1 MSYIHEALKK
11 AQVERDLGK
20 GSYSSIPAPGRKKSF
35 FTVKRTLFL
44 AASLLMVLLAFAGY
58 SWWDQ
63 MTEDRRRKDEGGRMK
78 AENGSPS
85 SIHPSSFIL
94 HPSSATRRPEEKREN
109 ITESYQKARAFHR
122 EGRLPDAGI
131 WYEKV
136 ISMDPGHVEALNN
149 RGVLHLHKKN
159 YSAARK
165 CFAKAIR
172 LKPDYVDPYYN
183 LACVSAAGGQ
193 VKQGLR
199 YLGKAISMDPGV
211 KGWAQKDPDLDP
223 LRTSP
228 RFREMVVGKDKR
240 RTSNIERTTSNKK
253 TSNTGTPAK

>member
-20 GSYSSIPAPGRKKSF
+20 GPYSGIPAARRKKSF
-35 FTVKRTLFL
+35 FTVKRTFFL
-44 AASLLMVLLAFAGY
+44 SASLLMVLLAFAGY

-63 MTEDRRRKDEGGRMK
+63 RKDEGGRMK

-85 SIHPSSFIL
+85 SVIL
-94 HPSSATRRPEEKREN
+94 HPSSALRPPPSAKRRPEEKREN
-109 ITESYQKARAFHR
+109 IAESYQKARAFHR

-183 LACVSAAGGQ
+183 LACVSATVGQ

-223 LRTSP
+223 LRGRPEFSEIIS
-228 RFREMVVGKDKR
+228 RSHALRGNGANR
-240 RTSNIERTTSNKK
+240 R
-253 TSNTGTPAK
+253 

>member
-20 GSYSSIPAPGRKKSF
+20 GPYSGIPVPRRKKSF

-58 SWWDQ
+58 SWWDLKVGKQ
-63 MTEDRRRKDEGGRMK
+63 HVAPTDIRRTTTPQNRRVKPPDVRRASPTSTESAGR
-78 AENGSPS
+78 P
-85 SIHPSSFIL
+85 
-94 HPSSATRRPEEKREN
+94 TRAAAPRPQVKSRED
-109 ITESYQKARAFHR
+109 IAESYQKARAFHR
-122 EGRLPDAGI
+122 EGRLPEAGI

-149 RGVLHLHKKN
+149 RGVLHLHNKK

-165 CFAKAIR
+165 CFEKAIR

-183 LACVSAAGGQ
+183 LACVSAATGQ
-193 VKQGLR
+193 MQQGLR
-199 YLGKAISMDPGV
+199 YLGKAVSMDPGV

-223 LRTSP
+223 LRASP
-228 RFREMVVGKDKR
+228 RFKAIVTRER
-240 RTSNIERTTSNKK
+240 
-253 TSNTGTPAK
+253 

>member
-20 GSYSSIPAPGRKKSF
+20 RPYGGIPVSRRKKSF
-35 FTVKRTLFL
+35 FTTRKTIFL
-44 AASLLMVLLAFAGY
+44 AALLLMVLLAFAGY

-63 MTEDRRRKDEGGRMK
+63 ATDDGRQRTDDGRQRTEDRRLKTDDRG
-78 AENGSPS
+78 PS
-85 SIHPSSFIL
+85 SVVRR
-94 HPSSATRRPEEKREN
+94 PSSAKRRAEESREN
-109 ITESYQKARAFHR
+109 IAESYQKARAFHR
-122 EGRLPDAGI
+122 EGRLPEAGM

-165 CFAKAIR
+165 CFEKAIR

-183 LACVSAAGGQ
+183 LACVSVAQG
-193 VKQGLR
+193 KPEQGLR
-199 YLGKAISMDPGV
+199 YLKKAVSMNPAV
-211 KGWAQKDPDLDP
+211 REWAQKDPDLDV
-223 LRTSP
+223 LRSDPGFKMIVTN
-228 RFREMVVGKDKR
+228 EKR
-240 RTSNIERTTSNKK
+240 KSLKR
-253 TSNTGTPAK
+253 

>member
-20 GSYSSIPAPGRKKSF
+20 GPYSGIPVPGRKKSF
-35 FTVKRTLFL
+35 FTIKRTLFL
-44 AASLLMVLLAFAGY
+44 TASLLMVLLAFAGY

-63 MTEDRRRKDEGGRMK
+63 TTEDRGQRTEDRGQRTEDRGQRTEDRRQ
-78 AENGSPS
+78 S
-85 SIHPSSFIL
+85 SVVRHPSSVK
-94 HPSSATRRPEEKREN
+94 PSPAKRRTEEKREN
-109 ITESYQKARAFHR
+109 LVESYQKARAFHR
-122 EGRLPDAGI
+122 EGRLPEAEM

-149 RGVLHLHKKN
+149 RGVLHLHKKK

-165 CFAKAIR
+165 CFEKAIR

-183 LACVSAAGGQ
+183 LACVSAATGQ

-223 LRTSP
+223 LRASP
-228 RFREMVVGKDKR
+228 RFKAIV
-240 RTSNIERTTSNKK
+240 TSEE
-253 TSNTGTPAK
+253 

>member
-20 GSYSSIPAPGRKKSF
+20 GPDSGIPGPRRKKSF

-44 AASLLMVLLAFAGY
+44 TASLLMVLLAFAGY

-63 MTEDRRRKDEGGRMK
+63 TTDDRGPTSVIRP
-78 AENGSPS
+78 PS
-85 SIHPSSFIL
+85 SESGPSPVVR
-94 HPSSATRRPEEKREN
+94 HPSSAKRKTEENREN
-109 ITESYQKARAFHR
+109 LAESYQKARAFHR

-149 RGVLHLHKKN
+149 RGVLHLHNKN

-165 CFAKAIR
+165 CFEKAIR

-183 LACVSAAGGQ
+183 LACVSAARGRM
-193 VKQGLR
+193 KQSLR
-199 YLGKAISMDPGV
+199 YLGKAISMNPGV

-223 LRTSP
+223 LRASP
-228 RFREMVVGKDKR
+228 RFKEIVM
-240 RTSNIERTTSNKK
+240 SER
-253 TSNTGTPAK
+253 

>member
-20 GSYSSIPAPGRKKSF
+20 GPYSGIPVPRRKKSF
-35 FTVKRTLFL
+35 FTIKRTLFL
-44 AASLLMVLLAFAGY
+44 TASLLMVLLAFAGY

-63 MTEDRRRKDEGGRMK
+63 RVEDGRQTTEDRRQKTDDRG
-78 AENGSPS
+78 PS
-85 SIHPSSFIL
+85 SVIRHPSSESGPSSVVR
-94 HPSSATRRPEEKREN
+94 HPSSAKRRAEEKREN
-109 ITESYQKARAFHR
+109 TAESYQKARAFHR
-122 EGRLPDAGI
+122 EGRLSDAGI

-159 YSAARK
+159 YTAARK
-165 CFAKAIR
+165 CFEKAIR

-199 YLGKAISMDPGV
+199 YLGKAISMDPDV

-223 LRTSP
+223 LRASP
-228 RFREMVVGKDKR
+228 RFKAIV
-240 RTSNIERTTSNKK
+240 TSDE
-253 TSNTGTPAK
+253 

>member
-11 AQVERDLGK
+11 AQIERDLGK
-20 GSYSSIPAPGRKKSF
+20 GPYSSIPVPKRKKSF

-44 AASLLMVLLAFAGY
+44 TFSLLMVLLAFAGY
-58 SWWDQ
+58 SWWDHPSLP
-63 MTEDRRRKDEGGRMK
+63 ESIEAGVGVGPRAYPSEG
-78 AENGSPS
+78 GSPS
-85 SIHPSSFIL
+85 S
-94 HPSSATRRPEEKREN
+94 AKRKTGRKREN
-109 ITESYQKARAFHR
+109 IAESYQKARAFHR
-122 EGRLPDAGI
+122 EGRLPEAGV

-136 ISMDPGHVEALNN
+136 VSMDPGHVEALNN

-165 CFAKAIR
+165 CFEKAIR

-183 LACVSAAGGQ
+183 LACVSSAEDQ

-223 LRTSP
+223 LRASPQFKAIVTSD
-228 RFREMVVGKDKR
+228 E
-240 RTSNIERTTSNKK
+240 
-253 TSNTGTPAK
+253 

>member
-20 GSYSSIPAPGRKKSF
+20 GPYSGIPVPGRKKSF
-35 FTVKRTLFL
+35 FTIKRTLFL
-44 AASLLMVLLAFAGY
+44 TGFLLMVLLAFVGY
-58 SWWDQ
+58 SWWDHPSLPESIEDGVGVGPRAYPSEDRGRR
-63 MTEDRRRKDEGGRMK
+63 TEDRGRRTEV
-78 AENGSPS
+78 GSPS
-85 SIHPSSFIL
+85 S
-94 HPSSATRRPEEKREN
+94 AKRKTGRKREN
-109 ITESYQKARAFHR
+109 IAESYQKARAFHR
-122 EGRLPDAGI
+122 EGRLPEAGA

-165 CFAKAIR
+165 CFEKAIR

-183 LACVSAAGGQ
+183 LACVSSIEGQ
-193 VKQGLR
+193 VKQGLL

-211 KGWAQKDPDLDP
+211 KGWAQKDPDLDL

-228 RFREMVVGKDKR
+228 RFREMVGK
-240 RTSNIERTTSNKK
+240 
-253 TSNTGTPAK
+253 

>member
-20 GSYSSIPAPGRKKSF
+20 GPYSGMPAPRRKKSF
-35 FTVKRTLFL
+35 FTIKRTLFL
-44 AASLLMVLLAFAGY
+44 TASLLMVLLAFAGY

-63 MTEDRRRKDEGGRMK
+63 RTEEGGRTTDDRRQTTDDR
-78 AENGSPS
+78 APS
-85 SIHPSSFIL
+85 SVIR
-94 HPSSATRRPEEKREN
+94 HPSSATRRAEESREN

-122 EGRLPDAGI
+122 EGRLSDAGI

-149 RGVLHLHKKN
+149 RGVLHLHKKS
-159 YSAARK
+159 YTAARK
-165 CFAKAIR
+165 CFEKAIR

-193 VKQGLR
+193 VKLGLR

-223 LRTSP
+223 LRGRP
-228 RFREMVVGKDKR
+228 EFDE
-240 RTSNIERTTSNKK
+240 IIKK
-253 TSNTGTPAK
+253 

>member
-20 GSYSSIPAPGRKKSF
+20 GPYSGIPVPRRKKSF

-63 MTEDRRRKDEGGRMK
+63 TTEDRGQRTEDRRR
-78 AENGSPS
+78 S
-85 SIHPSSFIL
+85 SVVRHPSSVK
-94 HPSSATRRPEEKREN
+94 PSSVKPPSAKRKTEGKREN
-109 ITESYQKARAFHR
+109 IAESYQKARAFHR
-122 EGRLPDAGI
+122 EGRLPEAGI

-165 CFAKAIR
+165 CFEKAIR

-183 LACVSAAGGQ
+183 LACVSAATGQ
-193 VKQGLR
+193 MQQGLR

-211 KGWAQKDPDLDP
+211 KGWAQRDPDLDP
-223 LRTSP
+223 LRASP
-228 RFREMVVGKDKR
+228 RFKAIV
-240 RTSNIERTTSNKK
+240 TSER
-253 TSNTGTPAK
+253 

>member
-20 GSYSSIPAPGRKKSF
+20 GPYSGIPAPGRKKSF

-44 AASLLMVLLAFAGY
+44 TASLLMVLLAFAGY
-58 SWWDQ
+58 SWWD
-63 MTEDRRRKDEGGRMK
+63 RWKDEGRRMK

-85 SIHPSSFIL
+85 SFIL
-94 HPSSATRRPEEKREN
+94 HPSSL
-109 ITESYQKARAFHR
+109 ILESYQKARAFHR

-183 LACVSAAGGQ
+183 LACVSATVGQ

-223 LRTSP
+223 LRGRPEFSEIIS
-228 RFREMVVGKDKR
+228 RSHALRGNGANR
-240 RTSNIERTTSNKK
+240 R
-253 TSNTGTPAK
+253 

>member
-20 GSYSSIPAPGRKKSF
+20 GPYSGIPVPRRKKSF

-63 MTEDRRRKDEGGRMK
+63 TKRQGRRTEDRRHKTDDRRQR
-78 AENGSPS
+78 AENKGPS
-85 SIHPSSFIL
+85 SVIRGPSSESG
-94 HPSSATRRPEEKREN
+94 PSSVVRHPPPAKRKTEESREN
-109 ITESYQKARAFHR
+109 LAESYQKARAFHR
-122 EGRLPDAGI
+122 EGRLPEAGI

-165 CFAKAIR
+165 CFEKAIR

-183 LACVSAAGGQ
+183 LACVSAATGQ
-193 VKQGLR
+193 MQQGLR

-211 KGWAQKDPDLDP
+211 KGWAQRDPDLDP
-223 LRTSP
+223 LRASP
-228 RFREMVVGKDKR
+228 RFKAIV
-240 RTSNIERTTSNKK
+240 TSER
-253 TSNTGTPAK
+253 

>member
-11 AQVERDLGK
+11 AQIERDLGK
-20 GSYSSIPAPGRKKSF
+20 GPYRGIPAPERKKSF
-35 FTVKRTLFL
+35 FTVKKAFFL
-44 AASLLMVLLAFAGY
+44 TASLLMVLLAFAGY
-58 SWWDQ
+58 SWWNRPFLLESI
-63 MTEDRRRKDEGGRMK
+63 EDGGRGV
-78 AENGSPS
+78 ETGG
-85 SIHPSSFIL
+85 
-94 HPSSATRRPEEKREN
+94 RRPEDGGRRMETGGRRTEDGGWKAEKSRGN

-122 EGRLPDAGI
+122 EGRLPDAGA

-136 ISMDPGHVEALNN
+136 IAMDPGHVEALNN

-165 CFAKAIR
+165 CFEKAIR

-193 VKQGLR
+193 VEQGLR

-211 KGWAQKDPDLDP
+211 KGWAQEDPDLDP
-223 LRTSP
+223 LR
-228 RFREMVVGKDKR
+228 GKPEFDE
-240 RTSNIERTTSNKK
+240 IIKK
-253 TSNTGTPAK
+253 